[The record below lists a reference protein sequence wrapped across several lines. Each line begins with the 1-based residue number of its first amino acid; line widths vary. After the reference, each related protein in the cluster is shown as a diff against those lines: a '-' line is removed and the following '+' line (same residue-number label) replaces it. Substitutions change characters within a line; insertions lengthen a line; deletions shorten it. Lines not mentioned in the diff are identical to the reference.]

1 MKQIILLINCIIISL
16 YSVAQYNGYAL
27 SSAGIRIYDA
37 SASVLSEINKIDGKE
52 KRLVQLG
59 AETSQSDFDNI
70 CAKLKWIQ
78 KFSIEKTTDITDW
91 SSLKKLKDL
100 EYLKIDNGSHPT
112 DDSVSLAS
120 LAELTSLKEIHI
132 LGKRVTDTE
141 VISTLTELESVSFV
155 NTQLASLGF
164 LSQIKGLKKLTLSGT
179 NHTFTN
185 YDTLRK
191 LNQLTTLDVSYN
203 PQATADNLD
212 VFSDVSTLTKV
223 DVSHC
228 QNLKSL
234 GFLYGSTGKL
244 QEFYAIGCTNIG
256 NFDML
261 IRCYKL
267 KKVDLSNSSAKNV
280 KFLTN
285 KQYIKDLRLAH
296 TEVSSISDLVQSVEL
311 ERLDISY
318 TKVDSIDFLQNMS
331 KLKRLN
337 ISNSNITN
345 VSALAGCVA
354 LIDFDCSNTPVS
366 SVSGMEQCINLSKIN
381 IGHTTISDL
390 TPFYSAKKIK
400 SIIINEHIQP
410 AELEA
415 LKRRSPLIII
425 DVAN

>member
-1 MKQIILLINCIIISL
+1 MRRLVLFFTLLSISFF
-16 YSVAQYNGYAL
+16 SVAQYNGYAL
-27 SSAGIRIYDA
+27 SAAGIRIYDA

-52 KRLVQLG
+52 KRLVQIG
-59 AETSQSDFDNI
+59 AETSQADFDNI
-70 CAKLKWIQ
+70 CSKLKWIE
-78 KFSIEKTTDITDW
+78 KFSIEKTTDITDF
-91 SSLKKLKDL
+91 SSLKKLKQL
-100 EYLKIDNGSHPT
+100 EYLKIDNGNTPS
-112 DDSVSLAS
+112 DDSISLEPLS
-120 LAELTSLKEIHI
+120 ELIGLKEIHV
-132 LGKRVTDTE
+132 LGKRTTHVE
-141 VISTLTELESVSFV
+141 AISNLTELESVSFV
-155 NTQLASLGF
+155 NTQLESLGF
-164 LSQIKGLKKLTLSGT
+164 LSQMKGLKKLNISGS
-179 NHTFTN
+179 NHKFIN
-185 YDTLRK
+185 YDTLAK
-191 LNQLTTLDVSYN
+191 LNQLTTLELTYN
-203 PQATADNLD
+203 PQATSDNLD

-228 QNLKSL
+228 ENLKSL

-244 QEFYAIGCTNIG
+244 QEFYAIGCTSIG

-261 IRCYKL
+261 IRCQKL
-267 KKVDLSNSSAKNV
+267 KKVDLSHSSAKNV

-285 KQYIKDLRLAH
+285 KQNIKDLRLAH
-296 TEVSSISDLVQSVEL
+296 TEVSSISDLAQSIEL

-400 SIIINEHIQP
+400 SIIINEYVQP

-425 DVAN
+425 DVAQ